1 LEKKVENQEP
11 GTESEGHGSE
21 KKLHGWMPMTQT
33 DTLYCYVHPNRPTS
47 LRCNRC
53 ERPICAECA
62 VRTPTGYRCKE
73 CVRLQQKKFDT
84 AEWSDYIVA
93 FIVAA
98 IGSGIA
104 SGLVYLVSGIFFGLA
119 VLFVAPGAGAF
130 IGNLVL
136 RFIKNRRSRPLFL
149 TAAAGMVAG
158 ALPALLFVSLPA
170 LLGIFSFGLRGLGGL
185 LPAVWE
191 VVYLFLAVPA
201 AYTQI
206 SGLRIG
212 G

>member
-1 LEKKVENQEP
+1 
-11 GTESEGHGSE
+11 
-21 KKLHGWMPMTQT
+21 MTQT
-33 DTLYCYVHPNRPTS
+33 DTLYCYVHPTRATT

-53 ERPICAECA
+53 ERPICAQCA

-73 CVRLQQKKFDT
+73 CVRTQQKIFDT
-84 AEWSDYIVA
+84 AVWYDYLVA

-104 SGLVYLVSGIFFGLA
+104 SVLVLLVSGIFFGLLI
-119 VLFVAPGAGAF
+119 LFLAPGAGVA
-130 IGNLVL
+130 IGNIVL
-136 RFIKNRRSRPLFL
+136 RFIRNRRSRLLFL
-149 TAAAGMVAG
+149 TSAAGMVVG
-158 ALPALLFVSLPA
+158 ALPVLIMFSLPA
-170 LLGIFSFGLRGLGGL
+170 LMTVLYGRLEGLAAL
-185 LPAVWE
+185 LPAIWE

-206 SGLRIG
+206 SGIRIG

>member
-1 LEKKVENQEP
+1 
-11 GTESEGHGSE
+11 
-21 KKLHGWMPMTQT
+21 MTQT
-33 DTLYCYVHPNRPTS
+33 ETLYCYVHPNRPTS

-62 VRTPTGYRCKE
+62 IRTPTGYRCRE
-73 CVRLQQKKFDT
+73 CVREQQKKFDT
-84 AEWSDYIVA
+84 AEWYDYIVA

-104 SGLVYLVSGIFFGLA
+104 SFLVSLIQFLGIWSFLLLIFI
-119 VLFVAPGAGAF
+119 APGAGAV

-136 RFIKNRRSRPLFL
+136 RFIKNRRSRQLFL
-149 TAAAGMVAG
+149 TAAIGMVVG
-158 ALPALLFVSLPA
+158 ALPALLIISLPVLLSLLGGNVQGFVSIMPA
-170 LLGIFSFGLRGLGGL
+170 IL
-185 LPAVWE
+185 E

-206 SGLRIG
+206 SGIRIG

>member
-1 LEKKVENQEP
+1 
-11 GTESEGHGSE
+11 
-21 KKLHGWMPMTQT
+21 MTQSE
-33 DTLYCYVHPNRPTS
+33 TLYCYVHPNRPTT

-53 ERPICAECA
+53 ERPICTECA
-62 VRTPTGYRCKE
+62 VRTPTGYRCRE

-84 AEWSDYIVA
+84 AEWYDYIVA

-98 IGSGIA
+98 VGSGIA
-104 SGLVYLVSGIFFGLA
+104 SGLVLLASGIFFGLL
-119 VLFVAPGAGAF
+119 VLFLAPGAGAV

-136 RFIKNRRSRPLFL
+136 RFIKNRRSRSLFL
-149 TAAAGMVAG
+149 TAAVGMVAG
-158 ALPALLFVSLPA
+158 ALPALLLISLPA
-170 LLGIFSFGLRGLGGL
+170 LLAVLAGGIGGAGSL
-185 LPAVWE
+185 LPAIWE

>member
-1 LEKKVENQEP
+1 
-11 GTESEGHGSE
+11 
-21 KKLHGWMPMTQT
+21 MTQT
-33 DTLYCYVHPNRPTS
+33 ETLYCYVHPNRPTS

-62 VRTPTGYRCKE
+62 IRTPTGYRCRE
-73 CVRLQQKKFDT
+73 CVREQQKKFDT
-84 AEWSDYIVA
+84 AEWYDYIVA
-93 FIVAA
+93 FVVAA

-104 SGLVYLVSGIFFGLA
+104 SALIAVVSGFFFGLL
-119 VLFVAPGAGAF
+119 VLFIAPGAGAF
-130 IGNLVL
+130 IGNIVL
-136 RFIKNRRSRPLFL
+136 RFIRNRRSRALFL
-149 TAAAGMVAG
+149 TAATGMVAG
-158 ALPALLFVSLPA
+158 ALPALILISLPA
-170 LLGIFSFGLRGLGGL
+170 LLGVMYGGARGLVSA
-185 LPAVWE
+185 LPAIWE

>member
-1 LEKKVENQEP
+1 
-11 GTESEGHGSE
+11 
-21 KKLHGWMPMTQT
+21 MTQT

-62 VRTPTGYRCKE
+62 VRTPTGYRCRE

-84 AEWSDYIVA
+84 AEWYDYIVA
-93 FIVAA
+93 FVVAA

-104 SGLVYLVSGIFFGLA
+104 SALILVVSGIFYGLL
-119 VLFVAPGAGAF
+119 VLFIAPGAGAF
-130 IGNLVL
+130 IGNIVL
-136 RFIKNRRSRPLFL
+136 RFIKNRRSRQLFL
-149 TAAAGMVAG
+149 TAAIGMVAG
-158 ALPALLFVSLPA
+158 ALPALLLVSLPA
-170 LLGIFSFGLRGLGGL
+170 LLGVLSGGFRAIGTL
-185 LPAVWE
+185 LPAIWE
-191 VVYLFLAVPA
+191 VVYLFMAVPA